1 MKIQQQKMKI
11 KNEQQQQHKNLTGGS
26 PKKVTSLGVFDFF
39 KKNYYRSIISIT
51 LASNIVL
58 HMLAISTFN
67 KDNG

>member
-11 KNEQQQQHKNLTGGS
+11 KNEQQQHKNLTGGS

-39 KKNYYRSIISIT
+39 KKNCYRSIISIT
-51 LASNIVL
+51 LTSNIVL

>member
-11 KNEQQQQHKNLTGGS
+11 KNEQQQHKNLTGGS

-39 KKNYYRSIISIT
+39 KQNCYRSIISIT
-51 LASNIVL
+51 LTSNIVL

>member
-39 KKNYYRSIISIT
+39 KKKLLQKYY
-51 LASNIVL
+51 
-58 HMLAISTFN
+58 
-67 KDNG
+67 